1 MPFLFVWFNKCTD
14 VKTSVNFT
22 TFAQVQPIDM
32 NEALFAEPSISQPL
46 PHSIEA
52 EQAVIGGLM
61 LKNDAF
67 DSISE
72 VLAESDFYSKDH
84 QLIFSAMGR
93 LAADDQ
99 PFDPIT
105 LAESLQNSNELSS
118 VGGAEYLVDLASS
131 TPSSANIK
139 AYTQIVLERS
149 IVRQLI
155 GAASEIVRKGYNPL
169 GWDSSKLLAEAESRL
184 QEIIENRPKKGG
196 FKEVNSLIKEAVER
210 LDELFNNDAEIT
222 GLSTGFSDLDKMTSG
237 WQKSDLVIIAGRPSM
252 GKTAFAM
259 NMVEHA
265 TLHQDRP
272 VLVFSLEMP
281 ANQLIIRLLSS
292 IGKIDQTRMRSGNL
306 VEDDWPRL
314 SSAAQRL
321 KDKPLFIDD
330 SAGITPLE
338 MRNRIKQF
346 TRERVEQLRQDWHKE
361 HGANTPADTEALYAQ
376 AQPGMIMVDY
386 LQLMSGS
393 NSAEGR
399 VQEIS
404 QISRELK
411 GLARE
416 YECPMIALSQ
426 LSRNVEQRPNKR
438 PVNADLRESGAIEQD
453 ADIVSFIFRPEYYG
467 MTEWDDD
474 EHTPCE
480 GQGEFIVAKHRNG
493 GLDNIRL
500 KFTGH
505 LAKFS
510 DLEEG
515 FSSEFQSSMNAD
527 FPNDVFPDQRIEP
540 KDAFGDDGVPF

>member
-1 MPFLFVWFNKCTD
+1 
-14 VKTSVNFT
+14 
-22 TFAQVQPIDM
+22 M
-32 NEALFAEPSISQPL
+32 NEALFAEPTVSQPL

-52 EQAVIGGLM
+52 EQAVLGGLM

-67 DSISE
+67 DSIAE
-72 VLAESDFYSKDH
+72 VLADSDFYSKDH
-84 QLIFSAMGR
+84 QLIFNAMHSLSADG
-93 LAADDQ
+93 Q

-105 LAESLQNSNELSS
+105 LSEFLQNNNDLSA
-118 VGGAEYLVDLASS
+118 VGGAEYLVDLAHS

-155 GAASEIVRKGYNPL
+155 GAASDIVRKGYNPL

-196 FKEVNSLIKEAVER
+196 FKEVNTLIKEAVER
-210 LDELFNNDAEIT
+210 LDELFKNDADIT
-222 GLSTGFSDLDKMTSG
+222 GLSTGFSDLDAMTSG
-237 WQKSDLVIIAGRPSM
+237 WQKSDLIIIAGRPSM

-265 TLHQDRP
+265 TLHQNRP

-281 ANQLIIRLLSS
+281 ASSLVMRMLSS
-292 IGKIDQTRMRSGNL
+292 IGKIDATRMRSGNL

-321 KDKPLFIDD
+321 KDRPLFIDD
-330 SAGITPLE
+330 SAGITTLE

-346 TRERVEQLRQDWHKE
+346 TRERVDQLRAQWHQE
-361 HGANTPADTEALYAQ
+361 HGADTPADTEALYEQ

-386 LQLMSGS
+386 LQLMSGT
-393 NSAEGR
+393 NSTEGR

-453 ADIVSFIFRPEYYG
+453 ADVIAFIYR
-467 MTEWDDD
+467 D
-474 EHTPCE
+474 EVYNEDSPDKGTAE
-480 GQGEFIVAKHRNG
+480 IILGKQRNG
-493 GLDNIRL
+493 PIGTCRL
-500 KFTGH
+500 MFMGKYTRFEN
-505 LAKFS
+505 LAGDHFS
-510 DLEEG
+510 D
-515 FSSEFQSSMNAD
+515 N
-527 FPNDVFPDQRIEP
+527 
-540 KDAFGDDGVPF
+540 

>member
-1 MPFLFVWFNKCTD
+1 MSD
-14 VKTSVNFT
+14 
-22 TFAQVQPIDM
+22 
-32 NEALFAEPSISQPL
+32 ALFAEPSISQPL
-46 PHSIEA
+46 PHSMEA

-72 VLAESDFYSKDH
+72 ILAETDFYSRDH
-84 QLIFSAMGR
+84 QLIYTAMSR

-105 LAESLQNSNELSS
+105 LAESLQNSNELVT
-118 VGGAEYLVDLASS
+118 VGGAEYLVDLASN
-131 TPSSANIK
+131 TTSSANIK
-139 AYTQIVLERS
+139 SYTQIVLERS

-155 GAASEIVRKGYNPL
+155 SASSEIVRKGYNPL
-169 GWDSSKLLAEAESRL
+169 GWDSAKLLAEAESRL

-196 FKEVNSLIKEAVER
+196 FKEVNSLIKEAVDR
-210 LDELFNNDAEIT
+210 LDELIKNGSDIT
-222 GLSTGFSDLDKMTSG
+222 GLSTGFSDLDTMTSG

-265 TLHQDRP
+265 TLNQDRP

-281 ANQLIIRLLSS
+281 ANQLIIRMLSS

-346 TRERVEQLRQDWHKE
+346 TRERVEQLRQKWHQE
-361 HGANTPADTEALYAQ
+361 HGADVPADSESLYKQ

-386 LQLMSGS
+386 LQLMNGS
-393 NSAEGR
+393 SSAEGR

-411 GLARE
+411 GLARD

-453 ADIVSFIFRPEYYG
+453 ADVIAFIYR
-467 MTEWDDD
+467 D
-474 EHTPCE
+474 EVYNEDSPDK
-480 GQGEFIVAKHRNG
+480 GVAEIIIGKQRNG
-493 GLDNIRL
+493 PIGTCRL
-500 KFTGH
+500 MFMGKYTRFEN
-505 LAKFS
+505 LAS
-510 DLEEG
+510 DHFAE
-515 FSSEFQSSMNAD
+515 Q
-527 FPNDVFPDQRIEP
+527 
-540 KDAFGDDGVPF
+540 

>member
-1 MPFLFVWFNKCTD
+1 
-14 VKTSVNFT
+14 
-22 TFAQVQPIDM
+22 M
-32 NEALFAEPSISQPL
+32 NEALFAEPTVSQPL

-52 EQAVIGGLM
+52 EQAVLGGLM

-67 DSISE
+67 DSIAE
-72 VLAESDFYSKDH
+72 VLADSDFYSKDH
-84 QLIFSAMGR
+84 QLIFNAMHSLSADG
-93 LAADDQ
+93 Q

-105 LAESLQNSNELSS
+105 LSEFLQNNNDLSA
-118 VGGAEYLVDLASS
+118 VGGAEYLVDLAHS

-155 GAASEIVRKGYNPL
+155 GAASDIVRKGYNPL

-196 FKEVNSLIKEAVER
+196 FKEVNTLIKEAVER
-210 LDELFNNDAEIT
+210 LDELFKNDADST
-222 GLSTGFSDLDKMTSG
+222 GLSTGFSDLDAMTSG
-237 WQKSDLVIIAGRPSM
+237 WQKSDLIIIAGRPSM

-265 TLHQDRP
+265 TLHQNRP

-281 ANQLIIRLLSS
+281 ASSLVMRMLSS
-292 IGKIDQTRMRSGNL
+292 IGKIDATRMRSGNL

-321 KDKPLFIDD
+321 KDRPLFIDD
-330 SAGITPLE
+330 SAGITTLE

-346 TRERVEQLRQDWHKE
+346 TRERVDQLRAQWHQE
-361 HGANTPADTEALYAQ
+361 HGADTPADTEALYEQ

-386 LQLMSGS
+386 LQLMSGT
-393 NSAEGR
+393 NSTEGR

-453 ADIVSFIFRPEYYG
+453 ADVIAFIYR
-467 MTEWDDD
+467 D
-474 EHTPCE
+474 EVYNEDSPDKGTAE
-480 GQGEFIVAKHRNG
+480 IILGKQRNG
-493 GLDNIRL
+493 PIGTCRL
-500 KFTGH
+500 MFMGKYTRFEN
-505 LAKFS
+505 LAGDHFS
-510 DLEEG
+510 D
-515 FSSEFQSSMNAD
+515 N
-527 FPNDVFPDQRIEP
+527 
-540 KDAFGDDGVPF
+540 

>member
-1 MPFLFVWFNKCTD
+1 
-14 VKTSVNFT
+14 
-22 TFAQVQPIDM
+22 M
-32 NEALFAEPSISQPL
+32 NEALFAEPSASQPL

-52 EQAVIGGLM
+52 EQAVLGGLM

-67 DSISE
+67 DSI
-72 VLAESDFYSKDH
+72 AEILSDSDFYSKDH
-84 QLIFSAMGR
+84 QLIFNAMHR
-93 LAADDQ
+93 LAAEGQ

-105 LAESLQNSNELSS
+105 LSEFLKNNNELGAI
-118 VGGAEYLVDLASS
+118 GGAEYLVDLAHG

-155 GAASEIVRKGYNPL
+155 GAASEMVRKGYNPL

-210 LDELFNNDAEIT
+210 LDELFKNDTDIT
-222 GLSTGFSDLDKMTSG
+222 GLSTGFSDLDSMTSG

-281 ANQLIIRLLSS
+281 ASSLIMRMLSS
-292 IGKIDQTRMRSGNL
+292 IGKIDATRMRSGNL

-321 KDKPLFIDD
+321 KDRPLFIDD

-338 MRNRIKQF
+338 MRSRIKQF
-346 TRERVEQLRQDWHKE
+346 TRERVDQLRQKWQGE
-361 HGANTPADTEALYAQ
+361 HGADTPPDVEDLYEQ

-386 LQLMSGS
+386 LQLMNGT

-416 YECPMIALSQ
+416 YNCPVIALSQ

-453 ADIVSFIFRPEYYG
+453 ADVIAFIYR
-467 MTEWDDD
+467 D
-474 EHTPCE
+474 EVYNEDSPDKGTAE
-480 GQGEFIVAKHRNG
+480 IIIGKQRNG
-493 GLDNIRL
+493 PIGTCRL
-500 KFTGH
+500 IFMGKYTRFEN
-505 LAKFS
+505 LA
-510 DLEEG
+510 
-515 FSSEFQSSMNAD
+515 
-527 FPNDVFPDQRIEP
+527 
-540 KDAFGDDGVPF
+540 GDHFAGQ

>member
-1 MPFLFVWFNKCTD
+1 M
-14 VKTSVNFT
+14 S
-22 TFAQVQPIDM
+22 
-32 NEALFAEPSISQPL
+32 EALFAEPSISQPL

-61 LKNDAF
+61 LRNDAF
-67 DSISE
+67 DSIAE
-72 VLAESDFYSKDH
+72 VLSDSDFYSRDH
-84 QLIFSAMGR
+84 QLIFNAMAR
-93 LAADDQ
+93 LAADNQ

-105 LAESLQNSNELSS
+105 LAESLQNSNELAS

-131 TPSSANIK
+131 TPSSANVK

-155 GAASEIVRKGYNPL
+155 GAASDIVRKGYNPL
-169 GWDSSKLLAEAESRL
+169 GWDSSKLLAEAEGRL

-196 FKEVNSLIKEAVER
+196 FKEVNLLIKEAVDR
-210 LDELFNNDAEIT
+210 LDELFKNDADIT
-222 GLSTGFSDLDKMTSG
+222 GLSTGFTDLDKMTSG

-265 TLHQDRP
+265 TLSQDRP

-281 ANQLIIRLLSS
+281 ANQLITRMLSS
-292 IGKIDQTRMRSGNL
+292 IGKIDQTRMRTGNL

-314 SSAAQRL
+314 TSAAQRL

-346 TRERVEQLRQDWHKE
+346 TRERVEQLRQQWIAE
-361 HGANTPADTEALYAQ
+361 RGMEVPVDTEALYAQ

-386 LQLMSGS
+386 LQLMNGS
-393 NSAEGR
+393 NAAEGR

-453 ADIVSFIFRPEYYG
+453 ADVIAFIYR
-467 MTEWDDD
+467 D
-474 EHTPCE
+474 EVYNEDSPDKGTAE
-480 GQGEFIVAKHRNG
+480 IIIGKQRNG
-493 GLDNIRL
+493 PIGTCRL
-500 KFTGH
+500 MFMGKYTRFEN
-505 LAKFS
+505 LAS
-510 DLEEG
+510 DHFAEH
-515 FSSEFQSSMNAD
+515 
-527 FPNDVFPDQRIEP
+527 
-540 KDAFGDDGVPF
+540 

>member
-1 MPFLFVWFNKCTD
+1 
-14 VKTSVNFT
+14 
-22 TFAQVQPIDM
+22 M
-32 NEALFAEPSISQPL
+32 NEALFAEPSASQPL

-52 EQAVIGGLM
+52 EQAVLGGLM

-67 DSISE
+67 DSI
-72 VLAESDFYSKDH
+72 AEILSDSDFYSKDH
-84 QLIFSAMGR
+84 QLIFNAMHR
-93 LAADDQ
+93 LAAEGQ

-105 LAESLQNSNELSS
+105 LSEFLQNNNELGAI
-118 VGGAEYLVDLASS
+118 GGAEYLVDLAHG

-155 GAASEIVRKGYNPL
+155 GAASEMVRKGYNPL

-210 LDELFNNDAEIT
+210 LDELFKNDTDIT
-222 GLSTGFSDLDKMTSG
+222 GLSTGFSDLDSMTSG

-281 ANQLIIRLLSS
+281 ASSLIMRMLSS
-292 IGKIDQTRMRSGNL
+292 IGKIDATRMRSGNL

-321 KDKPLFIDD
+321 KDRPLFIDD

-338 MRNRIKQF
+338 MRSRIKQF
-346 TRERVEQLRQDWHKE
+346 SRERVDQLRQKWQGE
-361 HGANTPADTEALYAQ
+361 HGADTPPDVEDLYEQ

-386 LQLMSGS
+386 LQLMNGT

-416 YECPMIALSQ
+416 YNCPVIALSQ

-453 ADIVSFIFRPEYYG
+453 ADVIAFIYR
-467 MTEWDDD
+467 D
-474 EHTPCE
+474 EVYNEDSPDKGTAE
-480 GQGEFIVAKHRNG
+480 IIIGKQRNG
-493 GLDNIRL
+493 PIGTCRL
-500 KFTGH
+500 IFMGKYTRFEN
-505 LAKFS
+505 LA
-510 DLEEG
+510 
-515 FSSEFQSSMNAD
+515 
-527 FPNDVFPDQRIEP
+527 
-540 KDAFGDDGVPF
+540 GDHFAGQ

>member
-1 MPFLFVWFNKCTD
+1 
-14 VKTSVNFT
+14 
-22 TFAQVQPIDM
+22 M
-32 NEALFAEPSISQPL
+32 NEALFAEPTVSQPL

-52 EQAVIGGLM
+52 EQAVLGGLM

-67 DSISE
+67 DSIAE
-72 VLAESDFYSKDH
+72 VLADSDFYSKDH
-84 QLIFSAMGR
+84 QLIFNAMHSLSADG
-93 LAADDQ
+93 Q

-105 LAESLQNSNELSS
+105 LSEFLQNNNDLSA
-118 VGGAEYLVDLASS
+118 VGGAEYLVDLAHS

-155 GAASEIVRKGYNPL
+155 GAASDIVRKGYNPL

-196 FKEVNSLIKEAVER
+196 FKEVNTLIKEAVER
-210 LDELFNNDAEIT
+210 LDELFKNDADIT
-222 GLSTGFSDLDKMTSG
+222 GLSTGFSDLDAMTSG
-237 WQKSDLVIIAGRPSM
+237 WQKSDLIIIAGRPSM

-265 TLHQDRP
+265 TLHQNRP

-281 ANQLIIRLLSS
+281 ASSLVMRMLSS
-292 IGKIDQTRMRSGNL
+292 IGKIDATRMRSGNL

-321 KDKPLFIDD
+321 KDRPLFIDD
-330 SAGITPLE
+330 SAGITTLE

-346 TRERVEQLRQDWHKE
+346 TRERVDQLRAQWHQE
-361 HGANTPADTEALYAQ
+361 YGADTPADTEALYEQ

-386 LQLMSGS
+386 LQLMSGT

-453 ADIVSFIFRPEYYG
+453 ADVIAFIYR
-467 MTEWDDD
+467 D
-474 EHTPCE
+474 EVYNEDSPDKGTAE
-480 GQGEFIVAKHRNG
+480 IILGKQRNG
-493 GLDNIRL
+493 PIGTCRL
-500 KFTGH
+500 MFMGKYTRFEN
-505 LAKFS
+505 LAGDHFS
-510 DLEEG
+510 D
-515 FSSEFQSSMNAD
+515 N
-527 FPNDVFPDQRIEP
+527 
-540 KDAFGDDGVPF
+540 

>member
-1 MPFLFVWFNKCTD
+1 
-14 VKTSVNFT
+14 
-22 TFAQVQPIDM
+22 M
-32 NEALFAEPSISQPL
+32 NEALFAEPTVSQPL

-52 EQAVIGGLM
+52 EQAVLGGLM

-67 DSISE
+67 DSIAE
-72 VLAESDFYSKDH
+72 VLADSDFYSKDH
-84 QLIFSAMGR
+84 QLIFNAMHSLSADG
-93 LAADDQ
+93 Q

-105 LAESLQNSNELSS
+105 LSEFLQNNNDLSA
-118 VGGAEYLVDLASS
+118 VGGAEYLVDLAHS

-155 GAASEIVRKGYNPL
+155 GAASDIVRKGYNPL

-196 FKEVNSLIKEAVER
+196 FKEVNTLIKEAVER
-210 LDELFNNDAEIT
+210 LDELFKNDADIT
-222 GLSTGFSDLDKMTSG
+222 GLSTGFSDLDAMTSG
-237 WQKSDLVIIAGRPSM
+237 WQKSDLIIIAGRPSM

-265 TLHQDRP
+265 TLHQNRP

-281 ANQLIIRLLSS
+281 ASSLVMRMLSS
-292 IGKIDQTRMRSGNL
+292 IGKIDATRMRSGNL

-321 KDKPLFIDD
+321 KDRPLFIDD
-330 SAGITPLE
+330 SAGITTLE

-346 TRERVEQLRQDWHKE
+346 TRERVDQLRAQWHQE
-361 HGANTPADTEALYAQ
+361 HGADTPADTEALYEQ

-386 LQLMSGS
+386 LQLMSGT
-393 NSAEGR
+393 NSTEGR

-453 ADIVSFIFRPEYYG
+453 ADVIAFIYR
-467 MTEWDDD
+467 D
-474 EHTPCE
+474 EVYNEDSPDKGTAE
-480 GQGEFIVAKHRNG
+480 IILGKQRNG
-493 GLDNIRL
+493 PIGTCRLMFMGKYTRFENLAGDHFHDN
-500 KFTGH
+500 
-505 LAKFS
+505 
-510 DLEEG
+510 
-515 FSSEFQSSMNAD
+515 
-527 FPNDVFPDQRIEP
+527 
-540 KDAFGDDGVPF
+540 